1 MEINKQGIW
10 GEIFAVRYMRDHGYT
25 PVTINFRSRV
35 GEIDIVARRDGYMCL
50 VEVKTRGENAISAPA
65 EAVDTEK
72 QRKLIAA
79 AKIFARA
86 YPHPEQDRF
95 DVCEVY
101 LDENMKPVKIN
112 YIENAFNG

>member
-1 MEINKQGIW
+1 MEINKQGFW
-10 GEIFAVRYMRDHGYT
+10 GEIFAVRYMRDRGYD

-35 GEIDIVARRDGYMCL
+35 GEIDIVAVKDGYICFT
-50 VEVKTRGENAISAPA
+50 EVKTRGPNSIAQPK

-72 QRKLIAA
+72 QQNIIAA
-79 AKIFARA
+79 SKIFARA
-86 YPHPEQDRF
+86 HPYTEQPRF

-101 LDENMKPVKIN
+101 LDENMKPTQIN